1 MRKTSGQDENNQGI
15 EELFAALEETVKKLE
30 DGANTLEE
38 SFSCYEQG
46 MRLVKTLNQ
55 KIDKVEKQIMILSE
69 GEEDE

>member
-1 MRKTSGQDENNQGI
+1 MKKTNGQDENRGI

-38 SFSCYEQG
+38 SFACYEQG